1 MDTTLL
7 QGYELMAFLYGGI
20 VLGAAYEL
28 SAFLRRCLA
37 NRWFQHACD
46 FLFVVAFGIVL
57 AASFYIANGGEFRSF
72 GVLGMLA
79 GFFAVRITL
88 GHALRRLKS

>member
-7 QGYELMAFLYGGI
+7 QGYELMTFLYGGI

-28 SAFLRRCLA
+28 LDFLRRWLA

-46 FLFVVAFGIVL
+46 FLFVIAFGFTI
-57 AASFYIANGGEFRSF
+57 AASFYIANGGEFRAF
-72 GVLGMLA
+72 GALGMLA
-79 GFFAVRITL
+79 GFFAVRVTL
-88 GHALRRLKS
+88 GWALRRVKP